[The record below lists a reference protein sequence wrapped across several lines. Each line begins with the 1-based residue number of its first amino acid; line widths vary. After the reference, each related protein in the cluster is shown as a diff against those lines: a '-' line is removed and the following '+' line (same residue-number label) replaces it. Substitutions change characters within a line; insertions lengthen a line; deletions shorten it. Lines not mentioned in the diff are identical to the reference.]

1 LRFYPAYIIREFRIF
16 AYNMKHILTLII
28 CISLSASG
36 YAQKAPGNK
45 TPSPVYFE
53 GTIEYSMKLTGDM
66 ASMMAAF
73 LPESMHFK
81 FKDNH
86 IAMIAQGGMMSSMGH
101 IVYNGD
107 QNEAFMIDKSNRKV
121 YKMSRKSDDLK
132 PKPPVVVKESEVVEI
147 AGYKCTKYKI
157 GTRDKDGNAQ
167 FSYLWATDQL
177 QIRRNE
183 SGAAD
188 ARQLQSFMIK
198 GVEGVPL
205 KMMNT
210 QAGVGTIVLTATK
223 VNKETISEAQFKI
236 PEGYAIEEFD
246 PMKAG
251 R

>member
-1 LRFYPAYIIREFRIF
+1 MKTYIS
-16 AYNMKHILTLII
+16 ILFFSCLI
-28 CISLSASG
+28 LAG
-36 YAQKAPGNK
+36 HAQKAPGSK
-45 TPSPVYFE
+45 AKAPEYFE

-66 ASMMAAF
+66 ASMMSAF

-81 FKDNH
+81 FKDKH

-107 QNEAFMIDKSNRKV
+107 QNEAFMIDKSSRKV
-121 YKMSRKSDDLK
+121 YKMVRKSDDLK
-132 PKPPVVVKESEVVEI
+132 PKPPVVVKEAEIVEI

-157 GTRDKDGNAQ
+157 GTRDKAGNAQ
-167 FSYLWATDQL
+167 FSYLWATDEI
-177 QIRRNE
+177 QIRRNDT
-183 SGAAD
+183 GTAD
-188 ARQLQSFMIK
+188 ARQLQSFMIQ

-210 QAGVGTIVLTATK
+210 QAGMGTIVLTATK
-223 VNKETISEAQFKI
+223 VSKETISDSQFKI